1 MMWQLENFL
10 FWWSAMIAKSL
21 EILIFPV
28 WFITLNSLY
37 TSPPTQ
43 MEFASKKLI
52 KKKINKEIIIKKKKI
67 WTGREESSFLI
78 IDEFPFQDTIYVQ
91 AQLRRYSLQL
101 QAFF

>member
-52 KKKINKEIIIKKKKI
+52 KKKINKEIIIKKKKRF
-67 WTGREESSFLI
+67 GQGEKK
-78 IDEFPFQDTIYVQ
+78 V
-91 AQLRRYSLQL
+91 
-101 QAFF
+101 AF